1 MSILA
6 TMCNVSKRYKNVAAL
21 DDVTFTIEQG
31 NVITIVGKNASGKS
45 TLLLLL
51 AGLLRPSS
59 GSIEW
64 RPGSLITIGYAPDRL
79 PQLNFTPRQYL
90 QHMGF
95 MQGMQRDEL
104 RREIDFRLE
113 QFALIHAADRDM
125 RGFSKG
131 MLQKVNL
138 AQALLGRP
146 ELLLL
151 DEPLGGVDEETQIT
165 LIQLL
170 CDLREQGITVL
181 ASTHEPQLVQQAAQQ
196 VLVLE
201 YGRLV
206 AQYDPHHVL
215 RTVQQIVCTGISAS
229 EVESLLSSEQTEWMV
244 DNHGDRIRVAVEKE
258 AGDRLLMKLI
268 QSGASI
274 VSVHQDAKW
283 SNDIADASHSVVS
296 RGRKGEGTTL

>member
-6 TMCNVSKRYKNVAAL
+6 TMRNVSKRYKNVAAL
-21 DDVTFTIEQG
+21 DDFTFTIKQG
-31 NVITIVGKNASGKS
+31 DWITIVGKNGSGKS

-64 RPGSLITIGYAPDRL
+64 RSGASIHVGYAPDRL

-90 QHMGF
+90 QHMGL
-95 MQGMQRDEL
+95 MQGVQRDEL

-113 QFALIHAADRDM
+113 QFSLMHAADRDM

-138 AQALLGRP
+138 TQALLGRP

-151 DEPLGGVDEETQIT
+151 DEPLGGVDVDTQASMIK
-165 LIQLL
+165 LL
-170 CDLREQGITVL
+170 SELSEQGITIL
-181 ASTHEPQLVQQAAQQ
+181 ASSHEPELVQQAARQ
-196 VLVLE
+196 VLVLDH
-201 YGRLV
+201 GRLV
-206 AQYDPHHVL
+206 AQYDPHRVL
-215 RTVQQIVCTGISAS
+215 RTIQQIVCTGISTLEA
-229 EVESLLSSEQTEWMV
+229 ESLLASEQTEWMV
-244 DNHGDRIRVAVEKE
+244 VNEGDHIRVTVEKE
-258 AGDRLLMKLI
+258 AGNRLLLNLI

-274 VSVHQDAKW
+274 VSVHQDAQF
-283 SNDIADASHSVVS
+283 SDDIFDAANSAAV
-296 RGRKGEGTTL
+296 RRREGEGTIS